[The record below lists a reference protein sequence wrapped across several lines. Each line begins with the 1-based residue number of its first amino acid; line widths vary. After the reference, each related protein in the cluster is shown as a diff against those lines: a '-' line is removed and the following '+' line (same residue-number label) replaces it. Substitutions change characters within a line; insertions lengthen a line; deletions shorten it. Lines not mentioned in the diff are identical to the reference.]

1 MDYIL
6 RENAMCQTCAYV
18 YVNAFFRAYLFIYYL
33 GLGMV
38 TPLGCG
44 VETTWKR
51 LIKGES
57 GIRALCVQDL
67 KMSGFDKDTQSY
79 TFDHLASKIAATVP
93 CGTNPGEF
101 NEQSWLDSKHSKSIA
116 RFISYALCAADEALR
131 DANWIPSEQ
140 EDKEKTGVSIGGG
153 VGSIGDILDAS
164 QLICEK
170 RLRRLS
176 PFFVPRMLINMA
188 AGHVSMKYGFQGPS
202 HAAVTACATG
212 ANSIGD
218 AARMIQFGDADV
230 MEAGGTEAS
239 IDALSIA
246 GFCRLRAL
254 ATKYNVVI
262 TTSSSSSML
271 SLDGGPTFSNG
282 TIDSFCDEEL
292 GEEGAGVAAKPGE
305 VPPQPRRGA
314 LAVTPFALRDSNW
327 IPSEQE
333 DKEKTGVSIGGGVG
347 SIGDILDASQLIC
360 VKRLRRLSPFFVPR
374 MLINMAAGHGP
385 SHAAVTAC
393 ATGANSIGDAARM
406 IQFGDAD
413 VMEAGGT
420 EASIDALSIAGF
432 CRLRALAT
440 KYNSTPQE
448 ASRPFDCD
456 RDGFVIGEGAGVLV
470 LEELEHAKNRG
481 ANIYAE
487 LRRYGMSGDAHHI
500 TQPHAD
506 GRGAIL
512 AMSRALKQSGLSPDQ
527 VDYVNAHAT
536 STPLGDMVE
545 ALAIK
550 TLFSDHATS
559 GALAFSS
566 TKGAIGHL
574 LGAAGAVEAIFTVL
588 AIRNG
593 IAPLSLNLSNPD
605 PIFERA
611 FMPLVASKEMQI
623 KAALSNALG
632 FGGTNAALLFATI

>member
-1 MDYIL
+1 MNTRWWFKSSQLYRQIH
-6 RENAMCQTCAYV
+6 RSFSSSSKPFNPPPFSPQRRVVIT
-18 YVNAFFRAYLFIYYL
+18 

-44 VETTWKR
+44 VETTWNR

-57 GIRALCVQDL
+57 GIRALSIQDL
-67 KMSGFDKDTQSY
+67 KMDEFDQDTQLY
-79 TFDHLASKIAATVP
+79 TFDQLTSKVAATVP
-93 CGTNPGEF
+93 CGTKPGEF
-101 NEQSWLDSKHSKSIA
+101 NESQWLDSKHNKSIA
-116 RFISYALCAADEALR
+116 RFISYALYAADEALK

-153 VGSIGDILDAS
+153 IGSMGDILDAS

-176 PFFVPRMLINMA
+176 PFFVPRILINMA
-188 AGHVSMKYGFQGPS
+188 SGHVSMKYGFQGPN

-230 MEAGGTEAS
+230 MVAGGTEAS

-246 GFCRLRAL
+246 GF
-254 ATKYNVVI
+254 
-262 TTSSSSSML
+262 S
-271 SLDGGPTFSNG
+271 
-282 TIDSFCDEEL
+282 
-292 GEEGAGVAAKPGE
+292 
-305 VPPQPRRGA
+305 
-314 LAVTPFALRDSNW
+314 
-327 IPSEQE
+327 
-333 DKEKTGVSIGGGVG
+333 
-347 SIGDILDASQLIC
+347 
-360 VKRLRRLSPFFVPR
+360 
-374 MLINMAAGHGP
+374 
-385 SHAAVTAC
+385 
-393 ATGANSIGDAARM
+393 
-406 IQFGDAD
+406 
-413 VMEAGGT
+413 
-420 EASIDALSIAGF
+420 
-432 CRLRALAT
+432 RLRALAT

-456 RDGFVIGEGAGVLV
+456 RDGFVIGEGAGALV

-487 LRRYGMSGDAHHI
+487 LRGYGMSGDAHHI
-500 TQPHAD
+500 TQPHTD

-512 AMSRALKQSGLSPDQ
+512 AMSRALKQSGLCPDQ
-527 VDYVNAHAT
+527 VNYVNAHAT

-545 ALAIK
+545 AHAIK

-588 AIRNG
+588 AIHKG
-593 IAPLSLNLSNPD
+593 IAPLSLNLVNPD
-605 PIFERA
+605 PIFKDG
-611 FMPLVASKEMQI
+611 FMPLTTSKEMQI
-623 KAALSNALG
+623 RAALSNAFG
-632 FGGTNAALLFATI
+632 FGGTNAALLFTTMS